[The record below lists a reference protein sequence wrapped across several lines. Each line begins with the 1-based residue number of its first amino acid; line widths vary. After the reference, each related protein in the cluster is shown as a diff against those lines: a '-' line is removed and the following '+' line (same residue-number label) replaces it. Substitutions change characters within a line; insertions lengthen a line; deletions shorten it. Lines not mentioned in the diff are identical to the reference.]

1 MLQHG
6 IPAEV
11 HNNPYSMYSGDFLL
25 PANYTAGVM
34 PDPKSKFDVRGDSF
48 LAHCKHTIVFAAYVL
63 QTFLAWVFL
72 GGLVRRAYRKARK
85 EGRLFYVDRLPSG
98 KNSQ

>member
-1 MLQHG
+1 
-6 IPAEV
+6 
-11 HNNPYSMYSGDFLL
+11 MYSGDFLL

-72 GGLVRRAYRKARK
+72 GGWAA
-85 EGRLFYVDRLPSG
+85 GRMLAFNLNRLPGSYFRLT
-98 KNSQ
+98 SRRRR